1 MKAAVRFVAVQIR
14 DLIPMTQSQTL
25 VTYVGNVSLTFH
37 LTYLLY
43 LFAATFMRSV
53 AADPI
58 VAPAQS
64 EGRQDWVPFLGSSTN
79 LVRTARLVGGRVH
92 SSRT

>member
-1 MKAAVRFVAVQIR
+1 MKAADRFLAAQIR
-14 DLIPMTQSQTL
+14 DLFPMIQSQTL
-25 VTYVGNVSLTFH
+25 VTYVGNVSSTFH

-43 LFAATFMRSV
+43 LFATTFMRSV

-58 VAPAQS
+58 MAPAQS
-64 EGRQDWVPFLGSSTN
+64 GDRQDWVPFLGSSTN
-79 LVRTARLVGGRVH
+79 LKTARLVGGRVH